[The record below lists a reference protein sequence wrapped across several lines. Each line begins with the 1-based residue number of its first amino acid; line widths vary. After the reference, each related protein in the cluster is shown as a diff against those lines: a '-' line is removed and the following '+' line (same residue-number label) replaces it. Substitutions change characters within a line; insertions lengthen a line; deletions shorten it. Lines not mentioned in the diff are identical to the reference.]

1 MAKFFENT
9 KMLKFEPKAPDLGI
23 FGVEFLKALVIFEK
37 AFLNFSN
44 SKISRKTQ
52 NQMCLNEKFC
62 KKTKLPK
69 FETKNALFDYLW
81 AIILRNYCHISNQHP
96 QIFLIANLCK

>member
-23 FGVEFLKALVIFEK
+23 FGVEFLKAQVIFEK
-37 AFLNFSN
+37 AFLNLSN

-69 FETKNALFDYLW
+69 FGTTNALVGYLW
-81 AIILRNYCHISNQHP
+81 AIVFQGYCHI
-96 QIFLIANLCK
+96 